1 MQMTTRFLAREFPL
15 GWNFYAL
22 NPPVG
27 GWQAIQQQTRRRNI
41 SMGMDVYGRRFAN
54 EWAAAGQDQPGCYF
68 RANVWSW
75 RPIHDLMRQLCSDF
89 LDEEMLLQMSFND
102 GAGPEDQQT
111 CDEIAMRFSQ
121 WMEHNIDGHE
131 VDHGMRVDGEGKFV
145 DLRPKSSDETGF
157 LAEAALVASAQ
168 ARFGAQGVD
177 GVRSPHSVD
186 DESLKEWIEFLRHC
200 GGFRVF

>member
-1 MQMTTRFLAREFPL
+1 
-15 GWNFYAL
+15 
-22 NPPVG
+22 
-27 GWQAIQQQTRRRNI
+27 
-41 SMGMDVYGRRFAN
+41 MGMDVYGRRADVGKPPDIPEIAEN
-54 EWAAAGQDQPGCYF
+54 ASDEEKETAREAWQQENRAWEAKSGAYF

-75 RPIHDLMRQLCSDF
+75 RPIHDLMQQLCGDF
-89 LDEEMLLQMSFND
+89 LDEEMLHQMSFND

-186 DESLKEWIEFLRHC
+186 DESLKEWIEFLLHC
-200 GGFRVF
+200 GGFQVF